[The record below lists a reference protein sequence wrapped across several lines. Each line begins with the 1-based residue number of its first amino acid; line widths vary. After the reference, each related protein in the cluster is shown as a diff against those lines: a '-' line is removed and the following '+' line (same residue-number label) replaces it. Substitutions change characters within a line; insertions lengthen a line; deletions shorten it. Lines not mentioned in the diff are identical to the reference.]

1 MNHRIVVIGL
11 GILSIIGVSFG
22 WYAGHQKLFPSKVLG
37 STTLPE
43 VTWQLKAGN
52 IWQPTGTP
60 PPCPQPLL
68 LGTPVDIS
76 KVTAILY
83 PGQPRGNAWKPHGAF
98 RFDQKS
104 SNITIKV
111 PFDAKVV
118 RGAHLVINGE
128 NQYGFEFIAPC
139 GISYSFG
146 HMRILSPKFQTIADK
161 LPVIQNFAKQ
171 QFFDITPPLAVKQGE
186 VIATAV
192 GYAKTKNIMV
202 DWGMLDLRHKNGVT
216 LRSAWAAKY
225 ANEFDAYAVCWLDF
239 LPPKDAK
246 YLRGLFGSG
255 DAETGTRSDYCHY
268 PENK

>member
-1 MNHRIVVIGL
+1 MQIMNIKILYISIVVIVIAL
-11 GILSIIGVSFG
+11 AGIWIYFIQQPTAV
-22 WYAGHQKLFPSKVLG
+22 PS
-37 STTLPE
+37 SE
-43 VTWQLKAGN
+43 VTWQLREGGV
-52 IWQPTGTP
+52 WVPTNTP
-60 PPCPQPLL
+60 PPCPNPLVFA
-68 LGTPVDIS
+68 TPVDIS

-146 HMRILSPKFQTIADK
+146 HMRILSPKFQAIADK

-202 DWGMLDLRHKNGVT
+202 DWGVLDLRHKNGAK
-216 LRSAWAAKY
+216 LRPVWAKY
-225 ANEFDAYAVCWLDF
+225 INEFDAYAVCWLDF
-239 LPPKDAK
+239 LPTKDAK